1 MVAAPAYPHPQA
13 PTHRGTPP
21 HLARPNQLARW
32 WCEAGD
38 EGARRPHPPSPRQ
51 GVSRDGGGVGLRS
64 DHSRCPGRQHGQAR
78 IQEATVN
85 KLGGAPRQERRRPT
99 PPPSRS
105 SHRHQPQTQ
114 NLTPTTLAQPS
125 TNKKP
130 ARITPLRAL
139 AVQAAINQTST
150 SARST
155 TSLKQLITGCQRAR
169 RCQQRLGR
177 YRYTSS
183 PCRTCRQC
191 DADRAPR
198 LQRGW
203 HRLRPGGG
211 PER

>member
-1 MVAAPAYPHPQA
+1 M
-13 PTHRGTPP
+13 
-21 HLARPNQLARW
+21 
-32 WCEAGD
+32 
-38 EGARRPHPPSPRQ
+38 RPHPLSPRL

-64 DHSRCPGRQHGQAR
+64 DHSRCPGPRQGQAR
-78 IQEATVN
+78 VQEAAAN
-85 KLGGAPRQERRRPT
+85 KLGGAPRQERRRPM
-99 PPPSRS
+99 PPPSRR
-105 SHRHQPQTQ
+105 SHRHPPHNPKTSPPQHTI
-114 NLTPTTLAQPS
+114 NKAHPT
-125 TNKKP
+125 KKP
-130 ARITPLRAL
+130 ARISPLRAH